1 MATVYDLVRERAETY
16 HVDANQ
22 TVINVV
28 RLMIEKNIGAV
39 PVLRNGELVGIFSER
54 DLMKRVVGENRDAH
68 KTRVADVMTAN
79 PLVVSPDEDL
89 EQCLALMRQHGFRH
103 LPICQGRQLKGLV
116 SLRDILLQTVVEKD
130 GEVRMMRAYITQSS

>member
-1 MATVYDLVRERAETY
+1 MGRCRKPCCRMSARHCSRSSSGETTSGFAVMTSAT
-16 HVDANQ
+16 
-22 TVINVV
+22 
-28 RLMIEKNIGAV
+28 
-39 PVLRNGELVGIFSER
+39 R